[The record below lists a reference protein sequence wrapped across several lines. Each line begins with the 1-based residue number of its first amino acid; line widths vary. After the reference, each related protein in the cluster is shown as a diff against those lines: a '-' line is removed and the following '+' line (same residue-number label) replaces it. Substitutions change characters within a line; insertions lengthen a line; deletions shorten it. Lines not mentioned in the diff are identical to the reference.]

1 MAYSVSNNY
10 KQVIYSQNDENDIK
24 IWFNNTELEDAGY
37 YVEKVTVKSRILPED
52 GTKRFSLDNFIS
64 KEVDVILHNVNLEDI
79 QDQVQISIGTLV
91 GNNYEYVPLGIFNI
105 QETPE
110 NNNNTITLKLRDNR
124 VKFDFGYNA
133 QYLIDTQYKVTTDTN
148 YLENKAYYSY
158 SNDNYVL
165 LIAGTDYQI
174 GDAISG
180 TVYEKL
186 NSATY
191 LQILEDICSQAG
203 VTCDVESFDGDDIV
217 TGMYDSTIS
226 ASAYVSYIAEQ
237 GGYIPV
243 ITRDGHLDFV
253 DLNESDTWQIP
264 LSIVSDNYQVQE
276 SYNVERVVYE
286 SGVIKFQTSDDETE
300 STLYLNAANPYIVNQ
315 DQVDDILDK
324 FEDFSI
330 DSVKLTT
337 AILGNP
343 AIDSW
348 DYIEVY
354 DDENNNTVIFKTL
367 ANSDYTFNGKHRQL
381 FTTEIGKEERT
392 ENVTIKSEA
401 TSKKLAKTDIDE
413 INAQI
418 QLQAESSQQIRNEI
432 QDLEGNISENYYTKS
447 VVNQL
452 IVNAEN
458 GVTNTFSE
466 AGGNNILRNTNFSAR
481 EVLEQG
487 QYYEYWYGDTTRD
500 LNNKAVNGYSI
511 KLKNDTLYQ
520 QQNVINGTYTL
531 SFYYKKLNS
540 LATCQV
546 KINDKTY
553 PLTETS
559 NYTLFQTGINGI
571 DAIIVN
577 ANSIKVE
584 FISDSNDA
592 CEIYDI
598 MLNIG
603 TIKLAYSQNANE
615 TITDTVNISRG
626 ITITSSTSSVKFTAN
641 NYGISTKT
649 LQGQDITT
657 FTYKGMT
664 TKEAVISDGA
674 EIVGILRQ
682 KVDDQIWDSMI

>member
-10 KQVIYSQNDENDIK
+10 KQIIYSQEDENDIK
-24 IWFNNTELEDAGY
+24 IWFNDIELENAGY

-79 QDQVQISIGTLV
+79 QDQVEISIGTLV
-91 GNNYEYVPLGIFNI
+91 GNNYEYVPLGMFNI
-105 QETPE
+105 QEIPE
-110 NNNNTITLKLRDNR
+110 SNNNTITLKLRDNR
-124 VKFDFGYNA
+124 VKFDFNYNA

-158 SNDNYVL
+158 ADDTYTL
-165 LIAGTDYQI
+165 LIAGTDYQV

-180 TVYEKL
+180 TIYEKL
-186 NSATY
+186 NTATY
-191 LQILEDICSQAG
+191 LQILQDICQHAG
-203 VTCDVESFDGDDIV
+203 VVCDVSEFDGDDIV
-217 TGMYDSTIS
+217 TGLYDNTIS

-237 GGYIPV
+237 GGYVPV
-243 ITRDGHLDFV
+243 ITREGHLNFV

-264 LSIVSDNYQVQE
+264 LSIVSDNYQAQE

-286 SGVIKFQTSDDETE
+286 SGVIKFQTDDDETE

-343 AIDSW
+343 AIDPW

-466 AGGNNILRNTNFSAR
+466 AGGNNVLRNTNFSAK

-546 KINDKTY
+546 KINDKIY

-615 TITDTVNISRG
+615 TITDTVNISKG
-626 ITITSSTSSVKFTAN
+626 ITITSSTSEVKFTAN

>member
-1 MAYSVSNNY
+1 MAYSVSNDY
-10 KQVIYSQNDENDIK
+10 KQIIYSQNDENDIK
-24 IWFNNTELEDAGY
+24 IWFNNTELQDAGY
-37 YVEKVTVKSRILPED
+37 YVEKVTCKSRILPED

-64 KEVDVILHNVNLEDI
+64 KEVDVILHNVNLQDI

-105 QETPE
+105 QEIPE

-133 QYLIDTQYKVTTDTN
+133 QYLIDTQFAVTTDTN
-148 YLENKAYYSY
+148 YLENKEYYSY
-158 SNDNYVL
+158 ANDTYTL
-165 LIAGTDYQI
+165 LVAGTDYNV

-180 TVYEKL
+180 TVYQKTG
-186 NSATY
+186 SATY
-191 LQILEDICSQAG
+191 LKILQDICNQAG
-203 VTCDVESFDGDDIV
+203 VTCDVESFDGDDIT

-226 ASAYVSYIAEQ
+226 ASSYVSYIAEQ
-237 GGYIPV
+237 GGYIPI

-264 LSIVSDNYQVQE
+264 LSIVSDKYQVQE
-276 SYNVERVVYE
+276 PYTVERVVYE
-286 SGVIKFQTSDDETE
+286 SGVIKFQTDNDE
-300 STLYLNAANPYIVNQ
+300 SLSALYINSANPYIISQ
-315 DQVDDILDK
+315 DQIDDILDK

-343 AIDSW
+343 AIDPW

-354 DDENNNTVIFKTL
+354 DDENNNTVVFKTL

-418 QLQAESSQQIRNEI
+418 QLQAENSQQIRNEI

-466 AGGNNILRNTNFSAR
+466 AGGNNILRNTNFSAK

-511 KLKNDTLYQ
+511 KLKNNTLYQ

-577 ANSIKVE
+577 TNSIKVE

-615 TITDTVNISRG
+615 TITDTVNISKG
-626 ITITSSTSSVKFTAN
+626 ITITSSTSNVKFTAN

-649 LQGQDITT
+649 LEGQDITT

>member
-24 IWFNNTELEDAGY
+24 IWFNNTELENAGY
-37 YVEKVTVKSRILPED
+37 YVEKVTVKSKILPED

-64 KEVDVILHNVNLEDI
+64 KEVDVILHNVNLENI

-105 QETPE
+105 QDNPT
-110 NNNNTITLKLRDNR
+110 NNNNSITLKLRDNR
-124 VKFDFGYNA
+124 VKFDFNYNA

-158 SNDNYVL
+158 ANDTYTL
-165 LIAGTDYQI
+165 LVAGTDYNV

-203 VTCDVESFDGDDIV
+203 VTCDVSSFDGDDIV

-315 DQVDDILDK
+315 TQVDDILDK

-343 AIDSW
+343 AIDPW

-354 DDENNNTVIFKTL
+354 DDENNNTVVFKTL

-418 QLQAESSQQIRNEI
+418 QLQAENSQQIRNEI

-466 AGGNNILRNTNFSAR
+466 AGGNNILRNTNFSAK

-511 KLKNDTLYQ
+511 KLKNNTLYQ

-553 PLTETS
+553 SLTETS

-577 ANSIKVE
+577 TNSIKVE

-615 TITDTVNISRG
+615 TITDTVNISKG
-626 ITITSSTSSVKFTAN
+626 ITITSSTSEVKFTAN

>member
-24 IWFNNTELEDAGY
+24 IWFNNTELENAGY
-37 YVEKVTVKSRILPED
+37 YVEKVTVKSKILPED

-64 KEVDVILHNVNLEDI
+64 KEVDVILHNVNLENI

-105 QETPE
+105 QDNPT
-110 NNNNTITLKLRDNR
+110 NNNNSITLKLRDNR
-124 VKFDFGYNA
+124 VKFDFNYNA

-158 SNDNYVL
+158 ANDTYTL
-165 LIAGTDYQI
+165 LVAGTDYNV

-203 VTCDVESFDGDDIV
+203 VTCDVSSFDGDDIV

-315 DQVDDILDK
+315 TQVDDILDK

-343 AIDSW
+343 AIDPW

-354 DDENNNTVIFKTL
+354 DDENNNTVVFKTL

-418 QLQAESSQQIRNEI
+418 QLQAENSQQIRNEI

-466 AGGNNILRNTNFSAR
+466 AGGNNILRNTNFSAK

-511 KLKNDTLYQ
+511 KLKNNTLYQ

-553 PLTETS
+553 SLTETS

-577 ANSIKVE
+577 TNSIKVE

-615 TITDTVNISRG
+615 TITDTVNISKG
-626 ITITSSTSSVKFTAN
+626 ITITSSTSNVKFTAN

-649 LQGQDITT
+649 LEGQDITT